1 MASNCL
7 IRGGRVLEANA
18 HRAVERDILIIGERI
33 AEVAAPGLAV
43 NDETHI
49 IDAHGMM
56 LIPGLVNAHTHGHG
70 SLGKGQGD
78 RWTLELLL
86 NASPWLNGGHS
97 LADKHVAAKLNAAE
111 MVLKGATAAY
121 DLFFEFPQPT
131 LEGLDAVARGYQ
143 AVGLRAVIA
152 PMMSDQTFYQA
163 IPGLLE
169 ALPETQAARVRRV
182 DLGNYQASIDVCRA
196 LLSDWP
202 YDRSQLRPALA
213 PTIPL
218 HCSDAFIRACRDL
231 AEEFDIGVQMHLA
244 ESKIQAVSAMQRY
257 GKSLTAHL
265 HDLGLL
271 SPRFSAAH
279 FVWPDD
285 EDLSRM
291 ADSGCSVAHNPGS
304 NLRLG
309 SGIAPVRAMRERGL
323 RVGIGTDGS
332 SCSDN
337 QNMFDAMRIAA
348 FVSRVVSADYE
359 TWIGAD
365 EVIDMATCGSAA
377 VLGFQNDLGR
387 LAPGYLADVV
397 FLDLGNINYVPLN
410 DPTHQVVLNE
420 DSSAVHSV
428 MIGGKMVLK
437 DRAFTEF
444 DFEELAKE
452 AQATVERL
460 GEASTEMKNFSATM
474 ESTVGAFCIGL
485 ARAPHHV
492 HRLLDVDSFI

>member
-1 MASNCL
+1 
-7 IRGGRVLEANA
+7 
-18 HRAVERDILIIGERI
+18 
-33 AEVAAPGLAV
+33 
-43 NDETHI
+43 
-49 IDAHGMM
+49 
-56 LIPGLVNAHTHGHG
+56 
-70 SLGKGQGD
+70 
-78 RWTLELLL
+78 
-86 NASPWLNGGHS
+86 
-97 LADKHVAAKLNAAE
+97 
-111 MVLKGATAAY
+111 
-121 DLFFEFPQPT
+121 
-131 LEGLDAVARGYQ
+131 
-143 AVGLRAVIA
+143 
-152 PMMSDQTFYQA
+152 
-163 IPGLLE
+163 
-169 ALPETQAARVRRV
+169 
-182 DLGNYQASIDVCRA
+182 
-196 LLSDWP
+196 
-202 YDRSQLRPALA
+202 
-213 PTIPL
+213 
-218 HCSDAFIRACRDL
+218 
-231 AEEFDIGVQMHLA
+231 
-244 ESKIQAVSAMQRY
+244 
-257 GKSLTAHL
+257 
-265 HDLGLL
+265 
-271 SPRFSAAH
+271 
-279 FVWPDD
+279 
-285 EDLSRM
+285 M

-337 QNMFDAMRIAA
+337 QNMFDAMRIAT

-460 GEASTEMKNFSATM
+460 GEASTEMKNFSAAM

-492 HRLLDVDSFI
+492 HRLLDVDSCI